1 MFLTEDHF
9 DSVEPIIEQAEEG
22 KKTYLT
28 GVMSVA
34 EEKNRNG
41 RIYSKDDL
49 KKVEAQINDAAKMNR
64 HILGEISHPS
74 TLEINLEN
82 VVHRLV
88 EARMEGNKLMFKAEI
103 LEKHP
108 KGAIVKSLL
117 DSGVQIGVSTRGS
130 GQVNE
135 NTGAVSNYRFVTLDC
150 VSVPSCPHSYPTT
163 IQEQLEMYGRGEI
176 ITDLSENLA
185 HDPIAQAYFQLE
197 MKRFIES
204 LYT

>member
-9 DSVEPIIEQAEEG
+9 DSVQTLTEQAEDG
-22 KKTYLT
+22 KKTYLS
-28 GVMSVA
+28 GIMSVA
-34 EEKNRNG
+34 DEKNRNG
-41 RIYSKDDL
+41 RIYSKQDL
-49 KKVEAQINDAAKMNR
+49 HTVESQINDAAKMNR

-88 EARMEGNKLMFKAEI
+88 EAKMKGNELHFKAEI
-103 LEKHP
+103 LDKHP

-150 VSVPSCPHSYPTT
+150 VSVPSCPHSYPQT
-163 IQEQLEMYGRGEI
+163 IREQLDMYDRGDI
-176 ITDLSENLA
+176 VTDLSEALQNDPLA
-185 HDPIAQAYFQLE
+185 QKYFQIE
-197 MKRFIES
+197 MQKFIREMFS
-204 LYT
+204 

>member
-9 DSVEPIIEQAEEG
+9 DSVQPLVEQEG
-22 KKTYLT
+22 EKKKTYLS
-28 GVMSVA
+28 GIMSVA
-34 EEKNRNG
+34 DEKNRNG
-41 RIYSKDDL
+41 RVYSRDDL
-49 KKVEAQINDAAKMNR
+49 IKVEQQINDSAKLGR

-74 TLEINLEN
+74 SLEINLEN

-88 EARMEGNKLMFKAEI
+88 EAKMEGNELRFKAEI
-103 LEKHP
+103 LENHP

-150 VSVPSCPHSYPTT
+150 VSVPSCPHSYPET
-163 IQEQLEMYGRGEI
+163 IEEQLQMYGRGEI
-176 ITDLSENLA
+176 ITDLSESLA
-185 HDPIAQAYFQLE
+185 HDPIAQAYFQIE
-197 MKRFIES
+197 MRKFIES
-204 LYT
+204 LYS